1 MSFQVDNQR
10 ILSQQQSRLLLHINP
25 KDKQQQHPLCKIYQL
40 DIGKSLLLKVIQLY
54 TRSHLNKCSR
64 DNLQGLQFFSF
75 QHEDSKMLNHTKC
88 TKLIFQDQVCLRKF
102 QSGMVKQ
109 LAVLC
114 LIHRK
119 IPRRSLLELLIQKQL
134 YQRQEHISSI
144 FLMGM
149 ACMMTWLSS
158 LSMYLLNKESSQ
170 LFPMDNTYPGHMER
184 LLNRL
189 DKDILQGMPQ
199 EQDMK
204 FQELGKCFLMDMPS
218 KMRCLWF
225 LDRDCKS

>member
-1 MSFQVDNQR
+1 MSFLVDNQR
-10 ILSQQQSRLLLHINP
+10 ILSKQQSRLLSHINP
-25 KDKQQQHPLCKIYQL
+25 KDKEQQLPLCTNDQL
-40 DIGKSLLLKVIQLY
+40 DISKCLLLLMIQLH
-54 TRSHLNKCSR
+54 TCSHLNKCIC

-75 QHEDSKMLNHTKC
+75 QLEDSKMLNHTKC
-88 TKLIFQDQVCLRKF
+88 TKLIFQAQFCLRKF

-109 LAVLC
+109 LVVLC

-119 IPRRSLLELLIQKQL
+119 IPLRSPLELLIPQKL

-149 ACMMTWLSS
+149 ACMLTWLSS

-225 LDRDCKS
+225 LDRDYKS